1 MEDTEKSAMSTAS
14 PPRVVIAE
22 AVGRGRGD
30 RRTAALE
37 RNHSRSSHRS
47 ADEITPISNSATV
60 PIEYR
65 TL

>member
-1 MEDTEKSAMSTAS
+1 MEDTEKSAISTAS

-22 AVGRGRGD
+22 ADGRGRGD
-30 RRTAALE
+30 RRVVGRE
-37 RNHSRSSHRS
+37 RNHSRSSHHS